1 MHRKTNIQPN
11 YWPRITIGGIAVF
24 VILYM
29 VAAEYYP
36 GGSNFNPYQQGF
48 SWSSNYWCELLG
60 ENAKN
65 GHKNVARPIA
75 LTGMVILAL
84 SISVFWINLPKM
96 IPMKIWISRIL
107 QISGVLAMFCSI
119 FIYSYFHDLA
129 IYLAVTFGTIAFTST
144 LYGLYTNR
152 FTRYFQICVLCIFLI
167 FMNNFI
173 YVTDFMISYLP
184 ILQKFTFILVFAWI
198 IMLSARFSR
207 EYRNKIKK

>member
-1 MHRKTNIQPN
+1 MPHTNHRKPT
-11 YWPRITIGGIAVF
+11 YWPIITIGGITLF
-24 VILYM
+24 VILYLI
-29 VAAEYYP
+29 AAEFYP
-36 GGSNFNPYQQGF
+36 GGSNVDPFQQGF

-65 GHKNVARPIA
+65 GLKNVARPIA
-75 LTGMVILAL
+75 LVGMVVLAL

-119 FIYSYFHDLA
+119 FIYSYYHDLA
-129 IYLAVTFGTIAFTST
+129 IYLAVIFGTIAFTST

-152 FTRYFQICVLCIFLI
+152 YSRYFQMCVLCIFLI

-173 YVTDFMISYLP
+173 YVSDIMITYLP

-198 IMLSARFSR
+198 ILLSARFQK
-207 EYRNKIKK
+207 ENGKTINN